1 MQNKRGQFYLIAAV
15 IIIAMVFAIT
25 ALVNQAKKQE
35 FTEIQYAGEELA
47 IEAEAVL
54 DYGIKNNKDMNIL
67 LGHFTKNYSD
77 YSNVE
82 NLYFVFGDT
91 PDISVAAYR
100 HTLPAIIIVN
110 ISEEE
115 SDELEIPVK
124 AYTKKDYSISGNVI
138 TLTINE
144 IPYEFELKDGTN
156 FYFITSESDEEQE
169 YIITGSVI
177 KEGEE

>member
-1 MQNKRGQFYLIAAV
+1 MNKRGQFYLIAAV
-15 IIIAMVFAIT
+15 IIIAMVFGIT
-25 ALVNQAKKQE
+25 ALVNQATKQE
-35 FTEIQYAGEELA
+35 FSEIQYAGEELS

-54 DYGIKNNKDMNIL
+54 DYGIKNNQDMDIL
-67 LGHFTKNYSD
+67 LEHFTKNYSD

-82 NLYFVFGDT
+82 NLYFVFGGQT
-91 PDISVAAYR
+91 LVNIAAYR
-100 HTLPAIIIVN
+100 KLTPAVILIDN
-110 ISEEE
+110 
-115 SDELEIPVK
+115 DTELQIQKEL
-124 AYTKKDYSISGNVI
+124 YTILEDYSIVSGNMV

-177 KEGEE
+177 KEIEK

>member
-15 IIIAMVFAIT
+15 IIIAMVLAT
-25 ALVNQAKKQE
+25 SALVNKATKQE
-35 FTEIQYAGEELA
+35 FSEIQYAGEELS

-54 DYGIKNNKDMNIL
+54 DYGIKNNQNMDIL
-67 LGHFTKNYSD
+67 LKHFTKNYSD

-91 PDISVAAYR
+91 SAVSVAAYR
-100 HTLPAIIIVN
+100 HYLPAVISVN
-110 ISEEE
+110 VGGDNEP
-115 SDELEIPVK
+115 LEIPV
-124 AYTKKDYSISGNVI
+124 ATYTKEDYTPIGNVI

-144 IPYEFELKDGTN
+144 IPYEFELKEGAN

-169 YIITGSVI
+169 YIITGS
-177 KEGEE
+177 

>member
-1 MQNKRGQFYLIAAV
+1 MQNKKGQFYLIAAV
-15 IIIAMVFAIT
+15 IIIAMVFGIT

-54 DYGIKNNKDMNIL
+54 DYAIKNEPTDINGRL
-67 LGHFTKNYSD
+67 ETFTKNYSD

-82 NLYFVFGDT
+82 NLYFVFGNTDSV
-91 PDISVAAYR
+91 SVAAYR

-110 ISEEE
+110 AGEDNE
-115 SDELEIPVK
+115 SLEILN
-124 AYTKKDYSISGNVI
+124 ATYTKEDYTPVGNIV

-177 KEGEE
+177 KEAEE

>member
-1 MQNKRGQFYLIAAV
+1 MQNKKGQFYLIAAV

-35 FTEIQYAGEELA
+35 FSEIQYAVEELS
-47 IEAEAVL
+47 IEAEAVM
-54 DYGIKNNKDMNIL
+54 DYAIKNEPTDINGRL
-67 LGHFTKNYSD
+67 ETFTKNYSD

-91 PDISVAAYR
+91 PDISIAAYR
-100 HTLPAIIIVN
+100 HTLPATIIVN
-110 ISEEE
+110 VSEEE

-124 AYTKKDYSISGNVI
+124 EYTKKDYSISGNVI

-144 IPYEFELKDGTN
+144 IPYEFKLKDGTN

-169 YIITGSVI
+169 YIITGS
-177 KEGEE
+177 